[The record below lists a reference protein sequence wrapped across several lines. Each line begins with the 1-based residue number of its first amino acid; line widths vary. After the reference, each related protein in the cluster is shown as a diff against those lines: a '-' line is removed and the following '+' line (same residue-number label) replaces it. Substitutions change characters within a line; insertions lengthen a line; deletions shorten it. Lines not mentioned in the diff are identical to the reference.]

1 MNLWPIRITFLL
13 LCITG
18 GYAVSQLHPTLLEGG
33 RQGAWVGFGMGAVL
47 IAIDEML
54 KGFSLRAFSASTFGL
69 ALGALIAWLVD
80 QSRLFEFADER
91 QRWLIRLCLF
101 LAFGYIGIILAMRS
115 NKEDLALIIPYV
127 RFNRERKPENLLILD
142 TSILIDGRIAELV
155 ESRFL
160 DGVLIIPRF
169 MLGELQQLADS
180 SDPIRRQ
187 RGRRGLDILQRLQQN
202 QRMETRLN
210 DTDYP
215 AEKGVD
221 GKLLRLTQELDAKL
235 FTTDFNLS
243 KIAELQNISCVNLTQ
258 LSVALKPMI
267 LAGEVL
273 QLKLVREGRERGQA
287 VAYLPDGG
295 LVVVNHAQALVGQ
308 TVAVRISSIHHT
320 GAGVMF
326 FAELHSAASLD
337 HPEAA

>member
-1 MNLWPIRITFLL
+1 MNLWPVRIFFLL

-18 GYAVSQLHPTLLEGG
+18 GYSVSQLCPELLETS
-33 RQGAWVGFGMGAVL
+33 RQGAWVGFGLGAVL

-54 KGFSLRAFSASTFGL
+54 KGFSLRAFSAATFGL
-69 ALGALIAWLVD
+69 ALGGVIAWLVD

-127 RFNRERKPENLLILD
+127 RFNRERKPEDLLVLD
-142 TSILIDGRIAELV
+142 TSVLIDGRIADLV
-155 ESRFL
+155 DSRFL
-160 DGVLIIPRF
+160 DGVVILPRF
-169 MLGELQQLADS
+169 MLRELQQLADS
-180 SDPIRRQ
+180 ADSTRRQ

-202 QRMETRLN
+202 PRIETRLN

-215 AEKGVD
+215 MESGVD
-221 GKLLRLTQELDAKL
+221 GKLLRLTQELSAKL

-243 KIAELQNISCVNLTQ
+243 KIAELQNIACVNLAQ
-258 LSVALKPMI
+258 LALALKPMI
-267 LAGEVL
+267 LAGEVM

-287 VAYLPDGG
+287 VGHLPDGG
-295 LVVVNHAQALVGQ
+295 LVVVNQAHSLIGQ
-308 TVAVRISSIHHT
+308 TTLIRVSSVHQT

-326 FAELHSAASLD
+326 FAELHDSAMQD
-337 HPEAA
+337 RDRAA